1 MNRPNQM
8 EIMQRIRDYQR
19 MPRAE
24 RRQLAMERLRRA
36 MGFRGYSPSAK
47 PRIRCFH
54 YRSSGKPYYAV
65 RLVNQGRE
73 RRREI
78 YICAERWDT
87 LVQKLAFD
95 QWSMLPGSRLE
106 RTWK

>member
-1 MNRPNQM
+1 MNQM
-8 EIMQRIRDYQR
+8 EAMQRIREYQR
-19 MPRAE
+19 MSWAE
-24 RRQLAMERLRRA
+24 RRQLAMQRLRRA
-36 MGFRGYSPSAK
+36 MGFRGYGMSAK
-47 PRIRCFH
+47 PRIRCFR
-54 YRSSGKPYYAV
+54 YKASGKPYYAV

-95 QWSMLPGSRLE
+95 QWSALPGSRLE
-106 RTWK
+106 RIWK